1 MFDSSGNLSGKRR
14 RYFSTVKAA
23 HNEWL
28 VPERAHTLV
37 AFGVSRRRSP
47 SVVVEGAGRA
57 KTQAV
62 ANTAGVEGSPEGPCG
77 FEPLHLRQASGFA
90 GGR

>member
-1 MFDSSGNLSGKRR
+1 MSGKGCRH
-14 RYFSTVKAA
+14 FSIMKDA

-28 VPERAHTLV
+28 VPERARTLMPL
-37 AFGVSRRRSP
+37 GVLRRRSWAGAE
-47 SVVVEGAGRA
+47 EGGGRK

-62 ANTAGVEGSPEGPCG
+62 GNTTVVGGSPEGPCG
-77 FEPLHLRQASGFA
+77 FEPLPLRQASGFA